1 MNTVKTEIIK
11 GYASYSVE
19 VDGKV
24 RATAHVVQVQ
34 LGIYSVKVDGMWRG
48 NLVETDAY
56 EYLENLDLDAPLD
69 RSARRALL
77 HPAL

>member
-1 MNTVKTEIIK
+1 MNKVDIEYVK
-11 GYASYSVE
+11 GYESYSVT

-34 LGIYSVKVDGMWRG
+34 LSVYSVKVDGTWMG
-48 NLVETDAY
+48 NLVETEAY

-69 RSARRALL
+69 RSARRKLL
-77 HPAL
+77 GG